1 MKTRAYPAAL
11 LIAVALFGAAGVPA
25 RSGQARVYPGV
36 NLLLA
41 SYIEVLA
48 GKRIGLIT
56 HRAAADIEGSPTN
69 LRLAA
74 DPRLNV
80 VALFAPEHGLM
91 GDLPAGAYV
100 PPAAGRIPTYSL
112 YSALRRPSTEMLA
125 GIDAFVFDLQDVGMR
140 AYTYISTMAY
150 AMQAAAAADKLFVVL
165 DRPNPLGGERVDGPV
180 LDPAF
185 ESFIGIYPIP
195 VIHGMTI
202 GELAQLFNRE
212 FGIGARLVVIPMF
225 GWQASM
231 QWEDTGLSWYRPS
244 PNIPSPT
251 AAQLHAAT
259 GLMEGTNLW
268 VGIGTSIPFEVV
280 LARWLQGYLLADRLN
295 ERHLPG
301 VTFVPYSV
309 LSGGKRYNGV
319 RLVLTDAR
327 HFQPAATAVHI
338 LDAISRLHP
347 GSLAFGAPRSGK
359 RYMFDLVWGTDTV
372 RRAIANGVPAATII
386 SRWGDAL
393 RRFQDIRGNYFLY
406 PRMTP

>member
-1 MKTRAYPAAL
+1 MRKLAVLLVIVLAL
-11 LIAVALFGAAGVPA
+11 GGSAKAGTP
-25 RSGQARVYPGV
+25 RVYPGV
-36 NLLLA
+36 NVLLA
-41 SYIEVLA
+41 SYTEFLA

-56 HRAAADIEGSPTN
+56 HRAGADAEGWPTN

-80 VALFAPEHGLM
+80 VAFFAPEHGLA

-100 PPAAGRIPTYSL
+100 PAQAGKIPTYSL
-112 YSALRRPSTEMLA
+112 YSSLRRPSAEMLA

-185 ESFIGIYPIP
+185 GSFIGIYPIP
-195 VIHGMTI
+195 VVHGMTI
-202 GELAQLFNRE
+202 GELAQFFNRE

-231 QWEDTGLSWYRPS
+231 QWEDTGLPWFRPS

-268 VGIGTSIPFEVV
+268 VGVGTSIPFEVV
-280 LARWLQGYLLADRLN
+280 LARWIQGYLLADRLN
-295 ERHLPG
+295 ERQLAG
-301 VTFVPYSV
+301 VTFTPYAV
-309 LSGGKRYNGV
+309 TRAGKRYSGV
-319 RLVLTDAR
+319 RLILTDAGR
-327 HFQPAATAVHI
+327 FQPATTAVHI
-338 LDAISRLHP
+338 LDAIRRLHP
-347 GSLAFGAPRSGK
+347 GSLRFGAPKSGS
-359 RYMFDLVWGTDTV
+359 RYMFDLVWGTDAV
-372 RRAIANGVPAATII
+372 RMGIMRGDPAAVIVG
-386 SRWGDAL
+386 RWAEEL
-393 RRFQDIRGNYFLY
+393 RRFHEIRKQYLLY
-406 PRMTP
+406 PRNSQ